1 MTVELAMYPKVKL
14 RVEDFDLL
22 AMNGGLEGLDR
33 TELLDGDIYQM
44 SPQYLPHG
52 TAKALFYEALLDWK
66 REHRPELALLSE
78 VSVAMPPNDE
88 PMPDVI
94 LCDQPRGTKGIPVE
108 TVHLLIEIVDAS
120 RQRDMGYKKHL
131 YARQGVPEY
140 WVVDIDKRK
149 VWWFSSPGAEGY
161 GAEAE
166 VAFGETLYATTL
178 EGLTVDTAGLE

>member
-1 MTVELAMYPKVKL
+1 MTVELPTHPKVKL

-22 AMNGGLEGLDR
+22 AQNGGLEGLER

-66 REHRPELALLSE
+66 REHRPELAVLSE

-94 LCDQPRGTKGIPVE
+94 LCNRPSGDKGIPVA
-108 TVHLLIEIVDAS
+108 TVHLLVEIADDS
-120 RQRDMGYKKHL
+120 RDRDLGFKKDL

-140 WVVDIDKRK
+140 WVVDLAERK
-149 VWWFSSPGAEGY
+149 VHRFSSPGAEGY
-161 GAEAE
+161 GEELE
-166 VAFGETLYATTL
+166 VPFGQRLSAAMV
-178 EGLTVDTAGLE
+178 EGLSVETTGLA

>member
-1 MTVELAMYPKVKL
+1 MTVELATHPKVKL

-22 AMNGGLEGLDR
+22 AMNGGLEGLER

-52 TAKALFYEALLDWK
+52 TAKALYYEALLDWK

-94 LCDQPRGTKGIPVE
+94 LCAQPRGTKGIPVE
-108 TVHLLIEIVDAS
+108 TVHLLIEIADAS
-120 RQRDMGYKKHL
+120 RQRDMGYKKSL

-149 VWWFSSPGAEGY
+149 VWQFSSPGADGY
-161 GAEAE
+161 GVEAE
-166 VAFGETLYATTL
+166 VQFGETLRAATL
-178 EGLTVDTAGLE
+178 EGLSVETLGL

>member
-44 SPQYLPHG
+44 SPQYSPHSD
-52 TAKALFYEALLDWK
+52 AKSLFYEALLDWK
-66 REHRPELALLSE
+66 RLHRPELAVRTES
-78 VSVAMPPNDE
+78 SVAMPPNDE
-88 PMPDVI
+88 PMPDLI
-94 LCDQPRGTKGIPVE
+94 ICEWERRAKGIPVE
-108 TVHLLIEIVDAS
+108 AVLLLIEIADTS
-120 RQRDMGYKKHL
+120 RQRDMGYKKAL

-140 WVVDIDKRK
+140 WVVDINRRK
-149 VWWFSSPGAEGY
+149 VWQFSSPGADGY

-166 VAFGETLYATTL
+166 VPFGDTLRAVTLVGLAVETVEL
-178 EGLTVDTAGLE
+178 E